1 VRMAWRVA
9 LLVVLWLLAWG
20 ELTLANILSGTIVAA
35 ALLVAF
41 PARRRAGRRLH
52 PSVTG
57 LARLTAYVAWQL
69 LVSNIVMTGQIL
81 RRRPG
86 AAPGVLAHRL
96 ETPSEEVVTLMT
108 SIISLSPGTMTADI
122 TDDSSVIYVHFFQ
135 LNDRRAAHASLER
148 LERLVMDAIAPT
160 LPQPESPVSEEAP

>member
-1 VRMAWRVA
+1 VRMFWRVA
-9 LLVVLWLLAWG
+9 LLVTLWLLAWG
-20 ELTLANILSGTIVAA
+20 EISLANILSGAAVAA

-52 PSVTG
+52 PNATG
-57 LARLTAYVAWQL
+57 LARLAAYVARQL
-69 LVSNIVMTGQIL
+69 LVSNVVMTGLIL

-96 ETPSEEVVTLMT
+96 QTPSEEVLTLMT
-108 SIISLSPGTMTADI
+108 SIIALSPGTMTADI

-135 LNDRRAAHASLER
+135 LNDRDAAHASLEH
-148 LERLVMDAIAPT
+148 LERLVVNAISPT
-160 LPQPESPVSEEAP
+160 ARPPGPVAQEAP